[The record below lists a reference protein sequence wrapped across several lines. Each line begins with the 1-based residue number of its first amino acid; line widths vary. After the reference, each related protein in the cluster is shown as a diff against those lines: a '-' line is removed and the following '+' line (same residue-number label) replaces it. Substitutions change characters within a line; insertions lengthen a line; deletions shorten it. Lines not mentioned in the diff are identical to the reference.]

1 MARSDV
7 DLANAA
13 LRHLV
18 RERLRNLD
26 GGDIAP
32 VTLKA
37 NMADAIEYVLE
48 EYDWPE
54 ARVVKALETASSVS
68 LRGYAY
74 AYKVP
79 TDLVKIWYFG
89 NEAGTVRYDYERGM
103 SSDLSSDRSYFFSN
117 SADAFIRYSSNRIGV
132 ARLSVKIFELVAIRL
147 AWICCMPLTKN
158 EKLWAKLEQ
167 SYDKELS
174 KIKTLVAN
182 AEPEVIDVDFVP
194 QTILDHQ

>member
-26 GGDIAP
+26 GGDPAP
-32 VTLKA
+32 VMLKA
-37 NMADAIEYVLE
+37 NMTDARDYVLE

-54 ARVVKALETASSVS
+54 ARVVAPLETAAGIA
-68 LRGYAY
+68 LRGYTY

-79 TDLVKIWYFG
+79 PDFVKVWFFG
-89 NEAGTVRYDYERGM
+89 DELGATRYPFEMGM
-103 SSDLSSDRSYFFSN
+103 SADITSDRSYFFSS
-117 SADAFIRYSSNRIGV
+117 SADAWLRYSSNRITT
-132 ARLSVKIFELVAIRL
+132 ARLSVKVFELVAIRL

-158 EKLWAKLEQ
+158 EKLWNSLATT
-167 SYDKELS
+167 YDKELS
-174 KIKTLVAN
+174 KVKTLVAN
-182 AEPEVIDVDFVP
+182 AEPEITDVDFVP
-194 QTILDHQ
+194 QTVLDHQ